1 MTQVS
6 EQSCPTTG
14 FLFVN
19 HQYWVETTLNWNQH
33 SKLCVDDPATSKR
46 VLFEP
51 HTFLI
56 QEPMFLRSTSISLSL
71 ITALLLTSCSGP
83 SATTMVESTPNTPA
97 LALIDGE
104 FLSVSEF
111 ETQYSKNGI
120 ALPDTRPTQDELLDF
135 LDRYVNFRAKVL
147 EARFAGYHQRDDL
160 IAEIE
165 QYRSQMARPYL
176 LERNVIEP
184 LIQELYDRR
193 SHAVDA
199 SHILITI
206 GEGASPSDTLEA
218 YNKLTDIRNQIL
230 DGSTFGTMAVQHSMD
245 PSAKGAPGSPG
256 YQGNLG
262 FFGGGRMVKEF
273 EDQAFMVPVDSVS
286 NIFRSQFGY
295 HILKVNDRMPM
306 PSDRKLA
313 HIMIRPRGQTAADMA
328 DVDQRSS
335 HVQTQLAEG
344 ESFASLALELS
355 DDRNSAQNGGDL
367 GVLSFDSGLP
377 FAFRDAAFALTEIG
391 QTTGPIQTP
400 FGLHF
405 IQLVEL
411 NEFGSYEEE
420 YESIKAQVNQ
430 LPRSKQAE
438 TDFSRTLRSEQGSSI
453 DSMMVRGWV
462 ASFTA
467 DSLFRTLAQ
476 NQMADSSLTFLS
488 LGETKYSVGDFT
500 EWFSENRLAD
510 GATTELRIL
519 SMADMFLNE
528 KALGQEVSLL
538 EQRDASF
545 GATMKEFRDGLILF
559 RLMEDSVWTAAAS
572 DTVGLKMFY
581 EDHQTNYQFNDRVR
595 VLSVSSVS
603 DSLVSHFISQFREN
617 PSMDLLSENQAFT
630 VDTTYVESPS
640 GSLYDKVFEMEENQ
654 ISDSIPYNRG
664 FIVLIHGG
672 VEPARQMTFKEARA
686 LLVGEYQDV
695 VEERLMT
702 RLRAKYGIVTY
713 SDNLSLVFQ
722 SDNPSST
729 NE

>member
-184 LIQELYDRR
+184 LIQELHDRR

-245 PSAKGAPGSPG
+245 PSAKGAPGSAG

-273 EDQAFMVPVDSVS
+273 
-286 NIFRSQFGY
+286 
-295 HILKVNDRMPM
+295 
-306 PSDRKLA
+306 
-313 HIMIRPRGQTAADMA
+313 
-328 DVDQRSS
+328 
-335 HVQTQLAEG
+335 
-344 ESFASLALELS
+344 
-355 DDRNSAQNGGDL
+355 
-367 GVLSFDSGLP
+367 
-377 FAFRDAAFALTEIG
+377 
-391 QTTGPIQTP
+391 
-400 FGLHF
+400 
-405 IQLVEL
+405 
-411 NEFGSYEEE
+411 
-420 YESIKAQVNQ
+420 
-430 LPRSKQAE
+430 
-438 TDFSRTLRSEQGSSI
+438 
-453 DSMMVRGWV
+453 
-462 ASFTA
+462 
-467 DSLFRTLAQ
+467 
-476 NQMADSSLTFLS
+476 
-488 LGETKYSVGDFT
+488 
-500 EWFSENRLAD
+500 
-510 GATTELRIL
+510 
-519 SMADMFLNE
+519 
-528 KALGQEVSLL
+528 
-538 EQRDASF
+538 
-545 GATMKEFRDGLILF
+545 
-559 RLMEDSVWTAAAS
+559 
-572 DTVGLKMFY
+572 
-581 EDHQTNYQFNDRVR
+581 
-595 VLSVSSVS
+595 
-603 DSLVSHFISQFREN
+603 
-617 PSMDLLSENQAFT
+617 
-630 VDTTYVESPS
+630 
-640 GSLYDKVFEMEENQ
+640 
-654 ISDSIPYNRG
+654 
-664 FIVLIHGG
+664 
-672 VEPARQMTFKEARA
+672 
-686 LLVGEYQDV
+686 
-695 VEERLMT
+695 
-702 RLRAKYGIVTY
+702 
-713 SDNLSLVFQ
+713 
-722 SDNPSST
+722 
-729 NE
+729 